1 MSAWQPHLA
10 KIFARLTDTKYADYG
25 AAIPLVFVR
34 RDNSRQTMMMMST
47 AGQDIP
53 HPNGNAPTAGLNAFA
68 AKLRG
73 HFPESSFS
81 QVLLAQAPVSVAA
94 GSDDLKALFAD
105 PVFQLK

>member
-1 MSAWQPHLA
+1 MNDVIANAVLMLIPMVLSLTVHE
-10 KIFARLTDTKYADYG
+10 FA
-25 AAIPLVFVR
+25 
-34 RDNSRQTMMMMST
+34 
-47 AGQDIP
+47 
-53 HPNGNAPTAGLNAFA
+53 HAFA

-81 QVLLAQAPVSVAA
+81 QVLLAQAPVSVVA